1 MKLTLKDRV
10 LILNNVLP
18 MYDNRMNI
26 GLKISI
32 SEKVQL
38 TDAEQKEVVSTPI
51 GNGEYE
57 ISFKTVEAM
66 TSIKTFDFTD
76 KELTYLKQRVDY
88 IDRNDMFSAETID
101 TYTKIIDEPL
111 VEIDDNISAPLNN
124 EVTSYKESSI

>member
-1 MKLTLKDRV
+1 
-10 LILNNVLP
+10 

-88 IDRNDMFSAETID
+88 IDLNGMFSAETID
-101 TYTKIIDEPL
+101 TYAKIIDEPL

-124 EVTSYKESSI
+124 EVTSYKEPGI

>member
-1 MKLTLKDRV
+1 
-10 LILNNVLP
+10 
-18 MYDNRMNI
+18 
-26 GLKISI
+26 
-32 SEKVQL
+32 
-38 TDAEQKEVVSTPI
+38 
-51 GNGEYE
+51 
-57 ISFKTVEAM
+57 M

-88 IDRNDMFSAETID
+88 IDRNGMFSAETID